1 MSEGKLWEG
10 EVVAGN
16 SAAIP
21 PASAEAVSI
30 LFPFHL
36 LLTILHY
43 AGESI
48 YVAAQSARLGG
59 YFIKD
64 GNRSFGYK
72 RQKEQKKGEMTKE
85 AGKIQVLPL

>member
-1 MSEGKLWEG
+1 MPKKVLLSERIRDCCPEKGKKGMSEGKLWEG

-21 PASAEAVSI
+21 PASAEAASI
-30 LFPFHL
+30 LFPFQL
-36 LLTILHY
+36 LLTILPC

-59 YFIKD
+59 YPAIK
-64 GNRSFGYK
+64 
-72 RQKEQKKGEMTKE
+72 
-85 AGKIQVLPL
+85 